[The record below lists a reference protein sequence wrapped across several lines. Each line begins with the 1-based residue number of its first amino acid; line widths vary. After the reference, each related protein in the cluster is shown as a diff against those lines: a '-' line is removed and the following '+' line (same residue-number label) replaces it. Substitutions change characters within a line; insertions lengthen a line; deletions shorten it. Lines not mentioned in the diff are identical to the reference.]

1 VNSITD
7 PAPKG
12 LTTTLLHV
20 VSLQRLV
27 RTVSGRRWRYSTVC
41 LFALVFVGAFG
52 GVASAHAPDEY
63 GHSTYLSVVPNGV
76 QVEMHLTPGPLVG
89 SQLATIVDINKDGTF
104 TDDETRRYGESV
116 AKDLSMTI
124 DGSTRPIV
132 LVTMVIPPLL
142 DVQAGAG
149 VLVFTGIAAGT
160 PVVREVRFVDHHQ
173 ILKGKTQASVLD
185 SGSLPAD
192 MVIDH
197 SIDRGLRFTGSFSA
211 SNATSKAQTS
221 SGPAANDSTAI
232 KPTKRLQGLL
242 GTAKSPP
249 AIAIALAIAA
259 LLGALHALTPGH
271 GKTIAAAYLIGE
283 RATVRDAM
291 ILGGSTTITHTA
303 SVLFL
308 GAVTIGLADRIDAA
322 VLAQWLRW
330 GSGSLVF
337 GIGIVLLIKRCRK
350 TSTHS
355 HDHPHGRPHGHSLDG
370 EHGHAHDSAHVHGHS
385 HGPSSPSLNHENK
398 SVGVRRLVGLGA
410 SGGLVPCP
418 EALGV
423 LIIAVAVHRQVL
435 GMAMI
440 VSFSFGL
447 AAVLVTIGVLLVR
460 ARRVVDRFATIPE
473 SITARW
479 LPISSALI
487 ITALGAA
494 LLSGR
499 VV

>member
-1 VNSITD
+1 V
-7 PAPKG
+7 
-12 LTTTLLHV
+12 
-20 VSLQRLV
+20 
-27 RTVSGRRWRYSTVC
+27 
-41 LFALVFVGAFG
+41 
-52 GVASAHAPDEY
+52 
-63 GHSTYLSVVPNGV
+63 
-76 QVEMHLTPGPLVG
+76 
-89 SQLATIVDINKDGTF
+89 
-104 TDDETRRYGESV
+104 
-116 AKDLSMTI
+116 
-124 DGSTRPIV
+124 
-132 LVTMVIPPLL
+132 
-142 DVQAGAG
+142 
-149 VLVFTGIAAGT
+149 
-160 PVVREVRFVDHHQ
+160 
-173 ILKGKTQASVLD
+173 
-185 SGSLPAD
+185 
-192 MVIDH
+192 VIDH

-211 SNATSKAQTS
+211 SNAASKAQTPP
-221 SGPAANDSTAI
+221 GPAANDSTAI

-242 GTAKSPP
+242 ETAKSPP

-322 VLAQWLRW
+322 VLGQWLRW
-330 GSGSLVF
+330 GSGGLVF
-337 GIGIVLLIKRCRK
+337 GIGIVLLIKRWRK
-350 TSTHS
+350 KGTHS
-355 HDHPHGRPHGHSLDG
+355 HDHPHGHSLDG
-370 EHGHAHDSAHVHGHS
+370 EHGHAHDSAHGRGHS
-385 HGPSSPSLNHENK
+385 HGTSSTSLNHENK

-460 ARRVVDRFATIPE
+460 VRRVVDRFATVPE

-479 LPISSALI
+479 LPILSALI

>member
-1 VNSITD
+1 VNSKTD
-7 PAPKG
+7 QAGKG

-27 RTVSGRRWRYSTVC
+27 RTVSGKRWRCSRVC
-41 LFALVFVGAFG
+41 LLALVFVGAFG

-63 GHSTYLSVVPNGV
+63 GHNTYLSVIPNGV
-76 QVEMHLTPGPLVG
+76 LVEMHLTPGPLVG
-89 SQLATIVDINKDGTF
+89 SQLATIVDTNKDGTF

-124 DGSTRPIV
+124 DGSTRPV
-132 LVTMVIPPLL
+132 GLVTMVIPPLL

-149 VLVFTGIAAGT
+149 ELVFTGIAAGT
-160 PVVREVRFVDHHQ
+160 PVVHEVRFVDHHQ

-192 MVIDH
+192 VVIDH

-211 SNATSKAQTS
+211 SNAASKAQTPP
-221 SGPAANDSTAI
+221 GPAANDSTAI

-242 GTAKSPP
+242 ETAKSPP

-322 VLAQWLRW
+322 VLGQWLRW
-330 GSGSLVF
+330 GSGGLVF
-337 GIGIVLLIKRCRK
+337 GIGIVLLIKRWRK
-350 TSTHS
+350 KGTHS
-355 HDHPHGRPHGHSLDG
+355 HDHPHGHSLDG
-370 EHGHAHDSAHVHGHS
+370 EHGHAHDSAHGRGHS
-385 HGPSSPSLNHENK
+385 HGTSSTSLNHENK

-460 ARRVVDRFATIPE
+460 VRRVVDRFATVPE

-479 LPISSALI
+479 LPILSALI